1 MGSGTGTLALLALV
15 VLAVSIPIFRAA
27 RRRARRSGATR
38 GLMIVG
44 ALGLLGGATALWPWV
59 FHLEPP
65 WSESPS
71 GLFLIVGR
79 GVPVGLTSV
88 AAAATFLGAAFA
100 GLAIKNSM
108 LGAAHSAA
116 NLRGGG

>member
-15 VLAVSIPIFRAA
+15 ALAVGIPIFRAA
-27 RRRARRSGATR
+27 RRRARGSGGSRAV
-38 GLMIVG
+38 MIAG
-44 ALGLLGGATALWPWV
+44 ALGVLGGATALWPWV

-71 GLFLIVGR
+71 GLILIVGR
-79 GVPVGLTSV
+79 GVPVGLISV

-100 GLAIKNSM
+100 GGS
-108 LGAAHSAA
+108 SAGREYDE
-116 NLRGGG
+116 L